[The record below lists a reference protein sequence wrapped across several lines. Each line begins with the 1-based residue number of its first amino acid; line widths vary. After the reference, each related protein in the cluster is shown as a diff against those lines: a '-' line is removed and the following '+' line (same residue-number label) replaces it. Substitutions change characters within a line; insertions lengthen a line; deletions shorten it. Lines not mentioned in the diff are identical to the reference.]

1 MWRRW
6 FLGSLGVCLFSSA
19 LLAKPGIVHTKNG
32 QTFQGDVDEKEDKVV
47 VDIRGI
53 RTTIDRANIESIQ
66 YTKGVE
72 EDYQARLAKLDAK
85 DVKGRIELA
94 HWAVGQG
101 QYRLAQ
107 DALEK
112 ALAIDPNNKEAND
125 FLDLVTRQM
134 RLQHNAGADN
144 NATPD
149 RNTGANAPNAPASKR
164 PQRNLLSESDIN
176 TIRLLELKPTDP
188 MRGIR
193 IDPAVR
199 NQFLTTTGMSL
210 QQFNAMR
217 PAEQAVT
224 IVKQGSADM
233 RAGVH
238 VLSDPVAL
246 AEFKTRIQ
254 PTILPNC
261 ATSGCHGGTPRGG
274 FMLYSPADTDAVT
287 YTNFYILTQYAKK
300 VDSSNPAAPDSGA
313 FGGPAQRKMLD
324 RLQPA
329 QSLLAQFALPAGDSQ
344 YNHPAVAGFRPLF
357 LNKNDARYRTLIN
370 WLGTVLVNVQPDYGI
385 QYELPNAAT
394 QPAATQSNAAP
405 GARQ

>member
-6 FLGSLGVCLFSSA
+6 LLGSLGVCLFSST

-47 VDIRGI
+47 IDIKGI
-53 RTTIDRANIESIQ
+53 RTTIDRANIDSIQ

-72 EDYQARLAKLDAK
+72 EDYRARLAKLDAQ

-94 HWAVGQG
+94 HWAVDQG

-112 ALAIDPNNKEAND
+112 ALAIDPNNKDASD

-134 RLQHNAGADN
+134 RLQHNAGSTD
-144 NATPD
+144 
-149 RNTGANAPNAPASKR
+149 NTGAPAADNEANNGAAAPQPKAER
-164 PQRNLLSESDIN
+164 RLLTPQDIN

-188 MRGIR
+188 TRAIR

-199 NQFLTTTGMSL
+199 NQFLTATGMTL
-210 QQFNAMR
+210 QQFTAMR
-217 PAEQAVT
+217 PAEQAVD
-224 IVKQGSADM
+224 IVKRGDEAM
-233 RAGVH
+233 RDGVH
-238 VLSDPVAL
+238 VLADPAAL
-246 AEFKTRIQ
+246 AVFKSRIQ
-254 PTILPNC
+254 SVVLPNC

-274 FMLYSPADTDAVT
+274 FMLYSPADNDAVT
-287 YTNFYILTQYAKK
+287 YTNFYILTQYAQK
-300 VDSSNPAAPDSGA
+300 VASSNPAAPDSGA

-329 QSLLAQFALPAGDSQ
+329 QSLLAQFGLPTGDAR
-344 YNHPAVAGFRPLF
+344 YDHPAVPGFRPLF
-357 LNKNDARYRTLIN
+357 LNKNDQRYRTLLN
-370 WLGTVLVNVQPDYGI
+370 WLGTTLVNVQPDYGI
-385 QYELPNAAT
+385 DYALPGAAT
-394 QPAATQSNAAP
+394 QPAATRSTAQP
-405 GARQ
+405 GGQ